1 MITLSSFH
9 YIIHQ
14 YLFLANTFNRG
25 GDGVEVVIGDNR
37 GLNFK
42 LSFKLFSIQ
51 MNKKYLILGEIWD

>member
-9 YIIHQ
+9 YFKHQ
-14 YLFLANTFNRG
+14 YFFLANTFNRE